1 MKIPPQNKYRQHAV
15 ELSEVIA
22 DRIRNDGFSLLVLLP
37 VHLEGRQREQ
47 CRQTSII
54 EIGV

>member
-22 DRIRNDGFSLLVLLP
+22 DRIRNDGFFLLVLLP

-47 CRQTSII
+47 CQQTSII